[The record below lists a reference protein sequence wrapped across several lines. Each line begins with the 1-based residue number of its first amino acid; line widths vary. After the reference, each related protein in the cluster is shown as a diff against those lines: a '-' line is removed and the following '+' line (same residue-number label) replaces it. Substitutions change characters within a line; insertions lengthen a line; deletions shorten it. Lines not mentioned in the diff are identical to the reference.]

1 MKGSLKL
8 KTMLTTLI
16 AALLLMAAAAA
27 ISYQVYSGTIRR
39 QYKTM
44 TMNLAKT
51 EAVTVNAEDVAEVR
65 DEVMKIYRNICRDN
79 GGVPDFGNFT
89 QEQWEAYY
97 QNFEN
102 VPQMPAY
109 KRTLQLLHEISNA
122 NDINSIYIGY
132 MDVETYYGIY
142 LVDGSLNAE
151 ACLPGACDPFE
162 KSNAEQMKKGNYDFP
177 AYITNYEEYGWLCS
191 AGAGIYDDDGEVV
204 GTAMLDISMDAV
216 MKNLHEFLFN
226 LCLVL
231 TMITVVICLVILY
244 GINKTLLLPVKSL
257 SEAAS
262 SFVSEKEKNSTE
274 KVQSAISRLDIHTGD
289 EIEELSDSIKTM
301 EKEINDYI
309 DHLTEVTAEK
319 ERMGAELNIAKQ
331 IQASM
336 LLLSNTGNTFVT
348 PVFNGSA
355 SLRDAAGQLIES
367 VTKSVRRKETVDD
380 AYMDRLFDDVASL
393 YHLDEVKAQTSGK
406 TDLGPLPWTAR
417 VLVGGLILSW
427 VLILLWAFRDI
438 LKKRTQNH

>member
-8 KTMLTTLI
+8 KTVLTTLI
-16 AALLLMAAAAA
+16 AAVLLMAAAAA

-162 KSNAEQMKKGNYDFP
+162 KSNAEQ
-177 AYITNYEEYGWLCS
+177 
-191 AGAGIYDDDGEVV
+191 
-204 GTAMLDISMDAV
+204 
-216 MKNLHEFLFN
+216 
-226 LCLVL
+226 
-231 TMITVVICLVILY
+231 
-244 GINKTLLLPVKSL
+244 
-257 SEAAS
+257 
-262 SFVSEKEKNSTE
+262 
-274 KVQSAISRLDIHTGD
+274 
-289 EIEELSDSIKTM
+289 
-301 EKEINDYI
+301 
-309 DHLTEVTAEK
+309 
-319 ERMGAELNIAKQ
+319 
-331 IQASM
+331 
-336 LLLSNTGNTFVT
+336 
-348 PVFNGSA
+348 
-355 SLRDAAGQLIES
+355 
-367 VTKSVRRKETVDD
+367 
-380 AYMDRLFDDVASL
+380 
-393 YHLDEVKAQTSGK
+393 
-406 TDLGPLPWTAR
+406 
-417 VLVGGLILSW
+417 
-427 VLILLWAFRDI
+427 
-438 LKKRTQNH
+438 

>member
-8 KTMLTTLI
+8 KTVLTTLI
-16 AALLLMAAAAA
+16 AAVLLMAAAAA

-262 SFVSEKEKNSTE
+262 SFVSEKEKT
-274 KVQSAISRLDIHTGD
+274 VQKKYSRPSQGWT
-289 EIEELSDSIKTM
+289 
-301 EKEINDYI
+301 Y
-309 DHLTEVTAEK
+309 
-319 ERMGAELNIAKQ
+319 
-331 IQASM
+331 
-336 LLLSNTGNTFVT
+336 T
-348 PVFNGSA
+348 PGM
-355 SLRDAAGQLIES
+355 
-367 VTKSVRRKETVDD
+367 KSK
-380 AYMDRLFDDVASL
+380 
-393 YHLDEVKAQTSGK
+393 
-406 TDLGPLPWTAR
+406 
-417 VLVGGLILSW
+417 
-427 VLILLWAFRDI
+427 
-438 LKKRTQNH
+438 N